1 MTEEHEE
8 SNLDVSTDS
17 ESVTEVDELE
27 EVKSQL
33 LRALADYQNL
43 QRRMV
48 DDISSARTNSIK
60 PFLSVLDDLQRVRN
74 SVADEELESPW
85 VQGLILGVQ
94 KFQHTLDSL
103 GIRTF
108 GEVGDIFDPKAH
120 EAISLVPGPDG
131 KILELIAVGYTSQG
145 KLIRPAIV
153 VVGEGEIEDQDDA
166 SENNSDRITNESPNW
181 NEV

>member
-17 ESVTEVDELE
+17 ESVIEVDELE

-48 DDISSARTNSIK
+48 DDISGARTNSIK
-60 PFLSVLDDLQRVRN
+60 PFLSVLDDLQRVKN

-94 KFQHTLDSL
+94 KFEHTLDSL

-153 VVGEGEIEDQDDA
+153 VVGEGEIEDQYEA

>member
-1 MTEEHEE
+1 MSEEHEE
-8 SNLDVSTDS
+8 SSLDLSPGS
-17 ESVTEVDELE
+17 ESVLGVEELE

-60 PFLSVLDDLQRVRN
+60 PFLSVLDDLQRVKN
-74 SVADEELESPW
+74 SVSDEELESPW
-85 VQGLILGVQ
+85 VQGLVLGVQ
-94 KFQHTLDSL
+94 KFEHTLDSL

-108 GEVGDIFDPKAH
+108 GEVGDIFDPKSH

-153 VVGEGEIEDQDDA
+153 VVGEGEIEDEDVTAEDHGDQPVQ
-166 SENNSDRITNESPNW
+166 ESPNW

>member
-8 SNLDVSTDS
+8 SNLDVSSDS
-17 ESVTEVDELE
+17 ESVIEVDELE

-60 PFLSVLDDLQRVRN
+60 PFLSVLDDLQRVKN
-74 SVADEELESPW
+74 SVADEGLESPW

-94 KFQHTLDSL
+94 KFEHTLDSL

>member
-8 SNLDVSTDS
+8 STLDVSTDS
-17 ESVTEVDELE
+17 ESVIGVDELE

-60 PFLSVLDDLQRVRN
+60 PFLSVLDDLQRVKN

-94 KFQHTLDSL
+94 KFEHTLDSL

-131 KILELIAVGYTSQG
+131 KILELIAVGYVSQG

-153 VVGEGEIEDQDDA
+153 VVGEGEIEGQDDA
-166 SENNSDRITNESPNW
+166 SENNRDQIKNESPNW

>member
-1 MTEEHEE
+1 MSEEHEE
-8 SNLDVSTDS
+8 SNLDAATGSDPVI
-17 ESVTEVDELE
+17 EVDELE

-60 PFLSVLDDLQRVRN
+60 PFLSVLDDLQRVKN
-74 SVADEELESPW
+74 SVTDEELESPW

-94 KFQHTLDSL
+94 KFEHTLDSL

-108 GEVGDIFDPKAH
+108 GEVGDTFDPKSH
-120 EAISLVPGPDG
+120 EAISLIAGPDG
-131 KILELIAVGYTSQG
+131 KILELIAVGYISQG

-153 VVGEGEIEDQDDA
+153 IVGEGEKEEKDDA
-166 SENNSDRITNESPNW
+166 DENHGVQIRNESPDW
-181 NEV
+181 NEI

>member
-17 ESVTEVDELE
+17 ETVTEVDELE

-60 PFLSVLDDLQRVRN
+60 PFLSVLDDLQRVKN

-94 KFQHTLDSL
+94 KFEHTLDSL

>member
-1 MTEEHEE
+1 MSEEHDEA
-8 SNLDVSTDS
+8 NLDAAIES
-17 ESVTEVDELE
+17 ESIIEVDELE

-60 PFLSVLDDLQRVRN
+60 PFLSVLDDLRRVKN
-74 SVADEELESPW
+74 SVIGEELESPW

-94 KFQHTLDSL
+94 KFEHTLDSL
-103 GIRTF
+103 GIRAF
-108 GEVGDIFDPKAH
+108 GEVGDTFDPKSH
-120 EAISLVPGPDG
+120 EAISLISGPDG
-131 KILELIAVGYTSQG
+131 KILELIAVGYMSKG

-153 VVGEGEIEDQDDA
+153 VVGEGEIEDEDVAD
-166 SENNSDRITNESPNW
+166 ENHGDQTRNESPDW
-181 NEV
+181 NEI

>member
-8 SNLDVSTDS
+8 SNLDVSSDS
-17 ESVTEVDELE
+17 ESGIEVDEHE

-60 PFLSVLDDLQRVRN
+60 PFLSVLDDLQRVKN

-94 KFQHTLDSL
+94 KFEHTLDSL

>member
-60 PFLSVLDDLQRVRN
+60 PFLSVLDDLQRVKN

>member
-94 KFQHTLDSL
+94 KFEHTLDSL

>member
-8 SNLDVSTDS
+8 SNLDVSSDS
-17 ESVTEVDELE
+17 ESGIEVDELE

-60 PFLSVLDDLQRVRN
+60 PFLSVLDDLQRVKN

-94 KFQHTLDSL
+94 KFEHTLDSL

>member
-8 SNLDVSTDS
+8 SNLDVSSDS
-17 ESVTEVDELE
+17 ESVIEVDELE

-60 PFLSVLDDLQRVRN
+60 PFLSVLDDLQRVKN

-94 KFQHTLDSL
+94 KFEHTLDSL

>member
-60 PFLSVLDDLQRVRN
+60 PFLSVLDDLQRVKN
-74 SVADEELESPW
+74 SVAD
-85 VQGLILGVQ
+85 
-94 KFQHTLDSL
+94 
-103 GIRTF
+103 
-108 GEVGDIFDPKAH
+108 
-120 EAISLVPGPDG
+120 
-131 KILELIAVGYTSQG
+131 
-145 KLIRPAIV
+145 
-153 VVGEGEIEDQDDA
+153 
-166 SENNSDRITNESPNW
+166 
-181 NEV
+181 

>member
-1 MTEEHEE
+1 M
-8 SNLDVSTDS
+8 
-17 ESVTEVDELE
+17 
-27 EVKSQL
+27 
-33 LRALADYQNL
+33 
-43 QRRMV
+43 
-48 DDISSARTNSIK
+48 
-60 PFLSVLDDLQRVRN
+60 
-74 SVADEELESPW
+74 
-85 VQGLILGVQ
+85 QGLILGFQ
-94 KFQHTLDSL
+94 KFEHTLESL

-131 KILELIAVGYTSQG
+131 KILELIAVGYMSQG

-166 SENNSDRITNESPNW
+166 SENNRDQITSESPNW

>member
-17 ESVTEVDELE
+17 ESVIEVDELE
-27 EVKSQL
+27 EIKSQL

-60 PFLSVLDDLQRVRN
+60 PFLSVLDDLQRVKN

-94 KFQHTLDSL
+94 KFEHTLDSL